1 MLESDESFTLEMCS
15 KIPKEAKYQ
24 ITMWSANTHYDV
36 VKEVA
41 KFEAGYHLTK
51 RQRALWDLAWW
62 DGPIPISILSKMQP
76 WQRCNHLPGIYN
88 LAKKNMLGRHLMRM

>member
-1 MLESDESFTLEMCS
+1 MLDSDESFTLEMCS

-51 RQRALWDLAWW
+51 R
-62 DGPIPISILSKMQP
+62 
-76 WQRCNHLPGIYN
+76 
-88 LAKKNMLGRHLMRM
+88 